1 MSGVNKVEK
10 KNLQQIARNTGLYP
24 LEAFEFVRHGLAF
37 AVSRIHEAQIDLQ
50 EGQQHITG
58 QQLCWGLRDFAIR
71 RYGVVA
77 RAVLRHWNINR
88 TEDFGRIVFAMVDDG
103 IMRKTPQDSIHDFDH
118 VYDLDKVFELPERVT
133 TPVPPTFHI

>member
-1 MSGVNKVEK
+1 MSSVNKVEK
-10 KNLQQIARNTGLYP
+10 KNLQQIARNTGVYP

-37 AVSRIHEAQIDLQ
+37 AVARIHEAQTDSPG
-50 EGQQHITG
+50 GQQHVTG

-88 TEDFGRIVFAMVDDG
+88 TEDFGRIVFAMVEDG

-118 VYDLDKVFELPERVT
+118 VYDVDKVFELPERVMP
-133 TPVPPTFHI
+133 PVAATFFL